1 MCRDI
6 LLFEDKHGLNMA
18 KTIEPYSNKNV
29 TDVIFL
35 QSPCKKVCVGQ
46 FKFYLNQNPCSK
58 RNGQFILILFIDFI
72 RIVKI
77 VNN

>member
-1 MCRDI
+1 
-6 LLFEDKHGLNMA
+6 MA
-18 KTIEPYSNKNV
+18 KTIEPSSHKNV
-29 TDVIFL
+29 REVIFL

-77 VNN
+77 VNNWIDYY